1 MNNSDKVDPERAM
14 LENSLAFFG
23 AITASVSHEL
33 NNVMAII
40 DQNNGLMADL
50 LIGATPE
57 RPIPNERLHKIAES
71 ITAQTE
77 RGVRI
82 IKRLNSFAHS
92 VDDPIR
98 EFNLIQLVDNFIRLA
113 QRLASLRKV
122 TLESQH
128 SESELSVQS
137 SPFLLQQILF
147 LCIQRAL
154 NTSQPGDI
162 LKVGTSLEASQVRI
176 EVTGRRDVVGF
187 PDWDHAYAK
196 QLASFIQ
203 GTLEIISKDDTETS
217 LISFGLKTY

>member
-1 MNNSDKVDPERAM
+1 MNDSEKIDPERAM

-57 RPIPNERLHKIAES
+57 RPISNERLHKIAES

-122 TLESQH
+122 TLESRH
-128 SESELSVQS
+128 SETELSVQS

-147 LCIQRAL
+147 MCIQRAL
-154 NTSQPGDI
+154 TMSQPGDVI
-162 LKVGTSLEASQVRI
+162 QVETCLKDAGVQIKVK
-176 EVTGRRDVVGF
+176 GRRDAVEI
-187 PDWDHAYAK
+187 PDWDQAYAT
-196 QLASFIQ
+196 QLVSFMQ
-203 GTLEIISKDDTETS
+203 GILEIKAEDDRETS
-217 LISFGLKTY
+217 LISFPLKAH